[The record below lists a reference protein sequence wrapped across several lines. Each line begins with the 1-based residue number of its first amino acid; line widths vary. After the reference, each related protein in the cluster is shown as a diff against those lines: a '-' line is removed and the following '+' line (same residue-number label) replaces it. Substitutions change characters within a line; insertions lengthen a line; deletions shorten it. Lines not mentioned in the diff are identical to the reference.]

1 MVTIEQAKSE
11 VASLLKTRFPKSA
24 PARIDVAA
32 ATDSDGEPSI
42 GITVVFRGNPAKEEM
57 RYARP
62 RLIDDLRTW
71 LTKNDDNRFP
81 YFSFLT
87 EKDEKELL
95 RQA

>member
-1 MVTIEQAKSE
+1 MVTVEQAKSE
-11 VASLLKTRFPKSA
+11 VVSLLKMRFPKSV
-24 PARIDVAA
+24 PSRIDVAA
-32 ATDSDGEPSI
+32 RTDSDGEPSI
-42 GITVVFRGNPAKEEM
+42 EITVIFRGNPAKEEM

-71 LTKNDDNRFP
+71 LAKNHDDRFP

-95 RQA
+95 KQA